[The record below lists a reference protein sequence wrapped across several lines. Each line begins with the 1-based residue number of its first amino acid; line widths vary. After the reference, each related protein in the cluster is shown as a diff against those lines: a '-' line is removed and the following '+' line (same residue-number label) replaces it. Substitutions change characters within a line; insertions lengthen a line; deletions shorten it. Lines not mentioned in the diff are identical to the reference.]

1 MNNPHV
7 RYERRDIA
15 TRYIA
20 YFAGIAMALAIL
32 MHLGLNMLTVVII
45 PGDGKD
51 GHTISVKAVL
61 PPEPRL
67 QENEAADLAALKQEE
82 SLRLNGYGWIDRKE
96 LRVHI
101 PIDRAMDAIVQKGLE
116 DWSEKKKKDMAPQKS
131 PGELKPEAPK

>member
-15 TRYIA
+15 ARYIA

-32 MHLGLNMLTVVII
+32 MHLGLNMLTAVIV
-45 PGDGKD
+45 PTDRKGGRA
-51 GHTISVKAVL
+51 ISVKAVL

-82 SLRLNGYGWIDRKE
+82 ALRLNGYGWIDRKE
-96 LRVHI
+96 LRVYI

-116 DWSEKKKKDMAPQKS
+116 DWNEKKKKDTVPQKS
-131 PGELKPEAPK
+131 PADPKPEIPK